1 MKRPKNYDLG
11 SDNDIDTDVNSATHI
26 KKKIAT
32 MATAIQPSL
41 RTMADLNVL
50 STPKAAVRAGP
61 AKSNE
66 NSRPLKAFHHFPD
79 LPNEL
84 QDEVWNWASYASPN
98 TVSMMIDDEVV
109 RFVATAMIVP
119 AILQATSGSRG
130 IALRHYTL
138 VENSVFD
145 RENHQIQQQPQL
157 PLQLQFQQQ
166 MQLLQQLPQQQQQL
180 QLPQQLLQ
188 QPPAPLLPGGLH
200 HHFAGLR
207 HHIRGAMSRNAM
219 PRYFYLNT
227 AFDIFHLQI
236 GTAVDHIFPTY
247 VLPPPGQPGMIRSDR
262 SLTENER
269 QREISRLNH
278 GTFVAPPFPQI
289 GKIPAFFKKIKHLA
303 LNFSLPTCPH
313 PYSSKL
319 YQNWVEAEIKKFLDG
334 HVRTTTEHFEALRN
348 IDLVVKRDYGTEK
361 KHKDEK
367 SDFKNW
373 RDIPIRM
380 SDGVTFGYIEFAYV
394 EREIRLWF
402 MGEFLG
408 KNDEAP
414 EWRLVVKVPD
424 SSQATK

>member
-1 MKRPKNYDLG
+1 MKRPKNHDLG
-11 SDNDIDTDVNSATHI
+11 CDNDIDADANSATNI
-26 KKKIAT
+26 KKKITT
-32 MATAIQPSL
+32 MATATQPSL
-41 RTMADLNVL
+41 RAMTDLNVL

-61 AKSNE
+61 AKSNG
-66 NSRPLKAFHHFPD
+66 NSPPLKAFHQFPD
-79 LPNEL
+79 LPHEL
-84 QDEVWNWASYASPN
+84 QDEVWNWACYISPN
-98 TVSMMIDDEVV
+98 TVSVMIDDEVV

-119 AILQATSGSRG
+119 AILQASSGSRG

-138 VENSVFD
+138 VENSVFH

-166 MQLLQQLPQQQQQL
+166 LPQQQQQP

-188 QPPAPLLPGGLH
+188 QPLAPLLPGGLP

-207 HHIRGAMSRNAM
+207 RPIRGAMSQNAM

-236 GTAVDHIFPTY
+236 GTAVNHIFPTY
-247 VLPPPGQPGMIRSDR
+247 VLPPPGQPGVIRSDR
-262 SLTENER
+262 SLTEDER

-278 GTFVAPPFPQI
+278 GTFVAPPFPHI
-289 GKIPAFFKKIKHLA
+289 GKIPALFKKIKHLA

-319 YQNWVEAEIKKFLDG
+319 YQNWVEVEIKKFLDE
-334 HVRTTTEHFEALRN
+334 HVKTTTGHFKALRN
-348 IDLVVKRDYGTEK
+348 IDLVVRRDYDTEK

-367 SDFKNW
+367 SDFRNW

-380 SDGVTFGYIEFAYV
+380 SDGVTFGYIEFAYM
-394 EREIRLWF
+394 EREIRMWF

>member
-1 MKRPKNYDLG
+1 MKRPKNHDLG
-11 SDNDIDTDVNSATHI
+11 CDNDIDADANSATNI
-26 KKKIAT
+26 KKKITT
-32 MATAIQPSL
+32 MATATQPSL
-41 RTMADLNVL
+41 RAMTDLNVL

-61 AKSNE
+61 AKSNG
-66 NSRPLKAFHHFPD
+66 NSPPLKAFHQFPD
-79 LPNEL
+79 LPHEL
-84 QDEVWNWASYASPN
+84 QDEVWNWACYISPN
-98 TVSMMIDDEVV
+98 TVSVMIDDEVV

-119 AILQATSGSRG
+119 AILQASSGSRG

-138 VENSVFD
+138 VENSVFH

-166 MQLLQQLPQQQQQL
+166 LPQQQQQL

-188 QPPAPLLPGGLH
+188 QPLAPLLPGGLP

-207 HHIRGAMSRNAM
+207 RPIRGAMSQNAM

-247 VLPPPGQPGMIRSDR
+247 VLPSPGQPGVIRSDR
-262 SLTENER
+262 SLTEDER

-278 GTFVAPPFPQI
+278 GTFVAPPFPHI
-289 GKIPAFFKKIKHLA
+289 GKIPALFKKIKHLA

-319 YQNWVEAEIKKFLDG
+319 YQNWVEVEIKKFLDG
-334 HVRTTTEHFEALRN
+334 HVKTTTEHFEALRN

-394 EREIRLWF
+394 EREIRMWF

-414 EWRLVVKVPD
+414 GWRLVVKVPD

>member
-1 MKRPKNYDLG
+1 MSQN
-11 SDNDIDTDVNSATHI
+11 
-26 KKKIAT
+26 
-32 MATAIQPSL
+32 AI
-41 RTMADLNVL
+41 
-50 STPKAAVRAGP
+50 
-61 AKSNE
+61 
-66 NSRPLKAFHHFPD
+66 
-79 LPNEL
+79 
-84 QDEVWNWASYASPN
+84 
-98 TVSMMIDDEVV
+98 
-109 RFVATAMIVP
+109 
-119 AILQATSGSRG
+119 
-130 IALRHYTL
+130 
-138 VENSVFD
+138 
-145 RENHQIQQQPQL
+145 
-157 PLQLQFQQQ
+157 
-166 MQLLQQLPQQQQQL
+166 
-180 QLPQQLLQ
+180 
-188 QPPAPLLPGGLH
+188 
-200 HHFAGLR
+200 
-207 HHIRGAMSRNAM
+207 

-247 VLPPPGQPGMIRSDR
+247 VLPPPGQPGVIRSDR
-262 SLTENER
+262 SLTEDER

-278 GTFVAPPFPQI
+278 GTFVAPPFPHI
-289 GKIPAFFKKIKHLA
+289 GKIPALFKKIKHLA

-319 YQNWVEAEIKKFLDG
+319 YQNWVEVEIKKFLDG
-334 HVRTTTEHFEALRN
+334 HVKTTTEHFEALRN

>member
-1 MKRPKNYDLG
+1 
-11 SDNDIDTDVNSATHI
+11 
-26 KKKIAT
+26 
-32 MATAIQPSL
+32 
-41 RTMADLNVL
+41 
-50 STPKAAVRAGP
+50 
-61 AKSNE
+61 
-66 NSRPLKAFHHFPD
+66 
-79 LPNEL
+79 
-84 QDEVWNWASYASPN
+84 
-98 TVSMMIDDEVV
+98 
-109 RFVATAMIVP
+109 
-119 AILQATSGSRG
+119 
-130 IALRHYTL
+130 
-138 VENSVFD
+138 
-145 RENHQIQQQPQL
+145 
-157 PLQLQFQQQ
+157 
-166 MQLLQQLPQQQQQL
+166 
-180 QLPQQLLQ
+180 
-188 QPPAPLLPGGLH
+188 
-200 HHFAGLR
+200 
-207 HHIRGAMSRNAM
+207 
-219 PRYFYLNT
+219 
-227 AFDIFHLQI
+227 
-236 GTAVDHIFPTY
+236 
-247 VLPPPGQPGMIRSDR
+247 MIRSDR